1 LIDIPKSIII
11 KVLYDDLGLCDLTS
25 FSLSLERF
33 LGKMSFYPKSNCV
46 ICGVEEIKVIA
57 SELGLE
63 CEVYKKSGDR
73 VEAGELLASF
83 SGSAD
88 ALHKS
93 WKMSQVLLESMSAVA
108 TMSANMVSLAK
119 KQNPKVE
126 VLTTRKNIPGTKELQ
141 LKAIMSGGAMPHRMG
156 LYDSVLIF
164 SEHLVFLDGDVEVAI
179 AEAKARNPEKNIAI
193 EVDTPELAH
202 RAAEAGAH
210 ILQCEKFTPEALN
223 ELNFEIKSIYP
234 DIKLS
239 ATGGVNL
246 KNIAEYASSGVD
258 MVVTSAPYYVKPLE
272 IKCVFERG

>member
-1 LIDIPKSIII
+1 MHIPKNIIL
-11 KVLYDDLGLCDLTS
+11 KVLYDDVGLCDLTS
-25 FSLSLERF
+25 FSLDLERYS
-33 LGKMSFYPKSNCV
+33 GKVSFYPKSACV

-57 SELGLE
+57 DELNLE
-63 CEVYKKSGDR
+63 CEIYKKSGDR
-73 VEAGELLASF
+73 VEAGEQLATFKGDGAS
-83 SGSAD
+83 
-88 ALHKS
+88 LHQG

-108 TMSANMVSLAK
+108 TMTANMLKIAK
-119 KQNPKVE
+119 GQNPNIDL
-126 VLTTRKNIPGTKELQ
+126 LTTRKNIPSAKELQ

-164 SEHLVFLDGDVEVAI
+164 AEHTVFLDGGIEEAI
-179 AEAKARNPEKNIAI
+179 TLAKAKNPEKKIAI

-202 RAAEAGAH
+202 RAASAGAD

-223 ELNFEIKSIYP
+223 NLNFEIKSIYP

-246 KNIAEYASSGVD
+246 KNIAEYAGTGVD

-272 IKCVFERG
+272 IKCEFERV